1 MKQHYRGEPRR
12 KESLV
17 GFGIFEVLHGQK
29 TRWERE
35 RLGQWPQLG
44 DEGFICSAIQVSFG
58 WLCAALSIRSKVIR
72 FVFLKDDSDC
82 IMMALSHWF

>member
-12 KESLV
+12 KESD
-17 GFGIFEVLHGQK
+17 GFWNLLSFIWPK
-29 TRWERE
+29 RWERE

-44 DEGFICSAIQVSFG
+44 DEGFICSAIQISFG
-58 WLCAALSIRSKVIR
+58 WLCATLSIRGKVIR

-82 IMMALSHWF
+82 IMMALSPWF